1 MRTGRKRRTIFHH
14 RAGPPHSL
22 MLGRYFVIGPIN
34 WRIRPCDFYLLSRR
48 RCSAHYHRSHSPIAF
63 QSTRL
68 KANSFFGQR
77 SLRLIFLCR
86 SRRDS
91 GFAFRITI
99 LSSSRTNRG
108 AQTYLSRAIR
118 ERMVRLFQGKSALP
132 PVGVN
137 KTTTKAFL
145 YGLHPKANVRT
156 LTRHWARGRIAE
168 EFAEARPALL
178 RRCSGMLT
186 SSCSGCCRNV
196 RPARTDKQVRPARQ
210 AIVR

>member
-1 MRTGRKRRTIFHH
+1 M
-14 RAGPPHSL
+14 
-22 MLGRYFVIGPIN
+22 IGPMN
-34 WRIRPCDFYLLSRR
+34 RRIRPCESYLPSRR
-48 RCSAHYHRSHSPIAF
+48 RCSAQYHRSHLPIAF

-99 LSSSRTNRG
+99 LFSSRTNQG
-108 AQTYLSRAIR
+108 APTSLSRAIR
-118 ERMVRLFQGKSALP
+118 ARMVHLFQGKSALP

-137 KTTTKAFL
+137 KTTAQAFL
-145 YGLHPKANVRT
+145 YGLRPKANLRT
-156 LTRHWARGRIAE
+156 LTRHWAGGRIGE
-168 EFAEARPALL
+168 KFAEARPVLL
-178 RRCSGMLT
+178 RRCSGMLA